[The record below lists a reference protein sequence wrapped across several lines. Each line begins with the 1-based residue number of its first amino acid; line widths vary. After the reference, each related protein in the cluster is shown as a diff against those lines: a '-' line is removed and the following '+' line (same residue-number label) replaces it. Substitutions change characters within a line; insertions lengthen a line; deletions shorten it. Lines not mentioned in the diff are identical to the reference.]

1 MQKAT
6 DLHTWLDK
14 PENKGKAA
22 WLAEQLDRSKTAIS
36 LWRDEGVPLP
46 LIPKIAALI
55 GDDVSINEMLR
66 HAMVCKTRK
75 DSENEL
81 KKAARKGSPTQEAA

>member
-1 MQKAT
+1 MS
-6 DLHTWLDK
+6 
-14 PENKGKAA
+14 
-22 WLAEQLDRSKTAIS
+22 R
-36 LWRDEGVPLP
+36 

-81 KKAARKGSPTQEAA
+81 KKAARKGSSTQEAA